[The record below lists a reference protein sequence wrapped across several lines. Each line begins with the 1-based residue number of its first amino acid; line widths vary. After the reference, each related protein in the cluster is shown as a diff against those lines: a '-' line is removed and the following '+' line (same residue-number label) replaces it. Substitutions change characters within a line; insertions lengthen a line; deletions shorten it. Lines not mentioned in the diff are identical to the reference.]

1 MANIVLKNR
10 TEQDKL
16 CPLWWALFRA
26 VVHIEFVA
34 HKSGFKDEVSMS

>member
-1 MANIVLKNR
+1 MANNVLKNR
-10 TEQDKL
+10 AEPAKF
-16 CPLWWALFRA
+16 PLWWALCRA